1 MSNQENPELLHLL
14 NQAYEYSLALERHAR
29 QESAQ
34 SQLSP
39 TDLAFFS
46 RMVSFLRYQMPEQ
59 LTGDPNYVLDR
70 RQ

>member
-1 MSNQENPELLHLL
+1 MSTQENSELMALL

-29 QESAQ
+29 YEAEQ

-46 RMVSFLRYQMPEQ
+46 RMVSFLRYQLPEQ

-70 RQ
+70 RP

>member
-1 MSNQENPELLHLL
+1 MSTRENPELLDLL

-29 QESAQ
+29 HEAEQ

-46 RMVSFLRYQMPEQ
+46 RMVQFLRYKLPEQ
-59 LTGDPNYVLDR
+59 LTGDPNYVLER
-70 RQ
+70 RE